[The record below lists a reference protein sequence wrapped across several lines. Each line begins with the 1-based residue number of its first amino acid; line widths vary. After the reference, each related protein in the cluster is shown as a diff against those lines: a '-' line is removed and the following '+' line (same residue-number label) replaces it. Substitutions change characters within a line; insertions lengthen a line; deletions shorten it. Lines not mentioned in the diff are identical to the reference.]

1 MFIEE
6 INGITLCLETDS
18 TLFSPGK
25 IDAGTQAMLSCIE
38 LHETDKLLDL
48 GCGYGPVGI
57 WAAKKIGADK
67 VVMCDILPQAV
78 AQARENALQ
87 NGVPSLRI
95 VESNGF
101 TAISDHDFTLILS
114 NPPYH
119 ADFSVPKKFIEE
131 GFRHLQLGGRM
142 VMVTKRLDW
151 YKNKLTSVFGGV
163 RINETNGYYVMTAEK
178 RFERPPAKRKKPQ
191 KLSKKLERAKAKKNR
206 VKSKISDIAE

>member
-6 INGITLCLETDS
+6 INGITLCLETDP
-18 TLFSPGK
+18 TLFSPTK
-25 IDAGTQAMLSCIE
+25 IDAGTRAMLSCIE
-38 LHETDKLLDL
+38 LRENDKLLDL

-57 WAAKKIGADK
+57 WAARKIGADK

-87 NGVPSLRI
+87 NSVPSLRI

-101 TAISDHDFTLILS
+101 AAISDYDFTLILS

-119 ADFSVPKKFIEE
+119 TDFSVAKHFIEE
-131 GFRHLQLGGRM
+131 GFRHLQMGGKM

-163 RINETNGYYVMTAEK
+163 KINETDGYYVMTAEK
-178 RFERPPAKRKKPQ
+178 RFERPPAREKKPQ
-191 KLSKKLERAKAKKNR
+191 KLSKKLERAQARIKK
-206 VKSKISDIAE
+206 

>member
-1 MFIEE
+1 MFVEE
-6 INGITLCLETDS
+6 INGVTLCLETDS

-25 IDAGTQAMLSCIE
+25 IDAGTRAMLSCIE
-38 LHETDKLLDL
+38 LRENDKLLDL

-78 AQARENALQ
+78 AQAKENALQ
-87 NGVPSLRI
+87 NDVTSLRI
-95 VESNGF
+95 VESNGL
-101 TAISDHDFTLILS
+101 ASISDHDFTLILS

-131 GFRHLQLGGRM
+131 GFRHLQVGGRM
-142 VMVTKRLDW
+142 VMVTKRLEW

-163 RINETNGYYVMTAEK
+163 KINETNGYYVMTAEK
-178 RFERPPAKRKKPQ
+178 RFERPPVKEKKPQ
-191 KLSKKLERAKAKKNR
+191 KLSKKLERAKARIKNR
-206 VKSKISDIAE
+206 DKI